1 MIQWYPG
8 HIAKAEKALKEQ
20 LKLVDVVLE
29 VRDARIPQ
37 SSHHPKIRTW
47 TEGKAHILV
56 FNRMDMIPSA
66 VQQAWLDVYLQQNQR
81 VYFTDAQSGKG
92 IANLLKATQQA
103 GVQLNQRRQSRG
115 MLPRAVRAVVIGFPN
130 VGKSALVNR
139 LLKKRVAASANRPGV
154 TRSLRWIRIS
164 DQIELLDTPGILP
177 PLLED
182 QAAAL
187 KLAICDDIADAAYDS
202 TLVAAALVEML
213 ADQGVT
219 LAPRYGIEP
228 ALGGGLEF
236 LTSLSQLQNPL
247 QKTSDRA
254 DQVERVARQVL
265 TDFRKGKLTQVALE
279 LPDVIHCPN
288 RLPKPGVTDE

>member
-1 MIQWYPG
+1 MSIIQWYPG

-37 SSHHPKIRTW
+37 ASHHPKIHTW
-47 TEGKAHILV
+47 TEGRSHILV
-56 FNRMDMIPSA
+56 FNRMDMIPER
-66 VQQAWLDVYLQQNQR
+66 VQQAWLDFYLQQQQR

-92 IANLLKATQQA
+92 IATLLKATQQA
-103 GVQLNQRRQSRG
+103 GIQLNQRRQNRG

-130 VGKSALVNR
+130 VGKSALINR
-139 LLKKRVAASANRPGV
+139 LLKKRVAASANRPGI

-182 QAAAL
+182 QDSAL

-202 TLVAAALVEML
+202 TLVAVALIEML
-213 ADQGVT
+213 AAQGVS

-228 ALGGGLEF
+228 QLGAGLEF
-236 LTSLSQLQNPL
+236 LTNLSNRQNP
-247 QKTSDRA
+247 QQRA
-254 DQVERVARQVL
+254 RDHDQVERVARQVL
-265 TDFRKGKLTQVALE
+265 TDLRKGKLGQVALE
-279 LPDVIHCPN
+279 LPESYQRVLATAQI
-288 RLPKPGVTDE
+288 GF